1 MDNLCYL
8 VFSEIVQMVLF
19 KIVPVCRYEYCRRTY
34 SDWSNHCRG
43 RTSLLFNFKILI
55 RYHNVASVNVWRV
68 GVHQI
73 MTVNTVNNS

>member
-1 MDNLCYL
+1 MDNLYYL

-34 SDWSNHCRG
+34 SDCGQIIAGVGH
-43 RTSLLFNFKILI
+43 
-55 RYHNVASVNVWRV
+55 RYVWRV